1 MKRKTG
7 DRLQNLEKQLSLPF
21 DQYQRYKIVTEA
33 LDVLREDA
41 GPLRILDVGGGEEGI
56 ILRFLPDDDME
67 ILDRVEVKDVPG
79 FVRGDATALPYE
91 DGAFDYVTSVDVYEH
106 VKMEERRKYLS
117 ELRRVAR
124 KGVLL
129 AAPFDS
135 EEVRGVEKLANEFH
149 QFVYL
154 QENVWLKEHTENGLP
169 DLAETRAYFQGEG
182 EQVSVLPN
190 GYLPHWIAMI
200 SLTFYSSQ
208 LTGEMQSMAERLNAF
223 YNEFMYR
230 YDNSEPSYRHLL
242 IALKENKNVEFE
254 QITSPTSSPNPTLSS
269 AFFSMFS
276 ATLPLVTQL
285 KKKDAQIKDLFERL
299 ARQAATGNDVYQ
311 ENASLKAQIAAIEN
325 SRTWRVL
332 DKQRRIRL
340 AIKRRFRKRVD

>member
-1 MKRKTG
+1 
-7 DRLQNLEKQLSLPF
+7 
-21 DQYQRYKIVTEA
+21 
-33 LDVLREDA
+33 
-41 GPLRILDVGGGEEGI
+41 
-56 ILRFLPDDDME
+56 
-67 ILDRVEVKDVPG
+67 
-79 FVRGDATALPYE
+79 
-91 DGAFDYVTSVDVYEH
+91 VTSVDVYEH

-149 QFVYL
+149 QTVHL
-154 QENVWLKEHTENGLP
+154 QENVWLKEHIKNGLP
-169 DLAETRAYFQGEG
+169 DLDETRAYFQGEG

-285 KKKDAQIKDLFERL
+285 RKKDAQIKDLFERL

-311 ENASLKAQIAAIEN
+311 ENARLKAQMAAIEN

-332 DKQRRIRL
+332 DKQRRLRL

>member
-1 MKRKTG
+1 MRRKTG

-149 QFVYL
+149 QTVHL
-154 QENVWLKEHTENGLP
+154 QENVWLKEHIKNGLP
-169 DLAETRAYFQGEG
+169 DLDETRAYFQGEG